1 MWPLLLARWRHGRR
15 ALAANAFELGV
26 LLPIIG
32 LAVLLIAGRALEVFR
47 APIAGL
53 LADPILAPK
62 VMAATAVLLM
72 AAFWPGT
79 WRALYGRKEQIELL
93 DILPVRERDRL
104 IVLLLGLPLGA
115 LPIAVAWAAGGYVLA
130 NIGEVAEYSFLLAT
144 LRVWPA
150 ALLLKAWALA
160 LAQTAARLGGGR
172 AASLAIGLAILLLAA
187 LSPAGPW
194 LALPFHAAGAVL
206 LATWSV
212 ACGLPVPSTAG
223 TLAAQPTTLIGSLFF
238 ALILA
243 ALLFR
248 GRRRDLERAGA
259 QTERALPLPAAGRPK
274 AAARAGRALV
284 RRDLLL
290 TSRFF
295 APAVPLAF
303 AAWALISLALGLAL
317 AAAKVVTPGDLQRFQ
332 ALAVAC
338 AAAAGW
344 PLVALVPF
352 LLARQAREP
361 WLESLLGVPGPAL
374 VSAKCRTA
382 LALAAL
388 PAVTGAL
395 IAGGAAWLRV
405 GDGMLAAMIVAQILS
420 ALAMLA
426 LTFGLGAWETP
437 GEPWL
442 AVVYSSILG
451 GLCVSLVTLAPSV
464 LWVWWLAYAWL
475 FTQLRSRSLARA
487 QFMERPR

>member
-53 LADPILAPK
+53 LADPTLAPK
-62 VMAATAVLLM
+62 VMAAAAVLLM

-79 WRALYGRKEQIELL
+79 WRALYGRKAQIELL

-104 IVLLLGLPLGA
+104 IALLLGLPLGA

-130 NIGEVAEYSFLLAT
+130 DIGQVAEYSFLLAT
-144 LRVWPA
+144 LQVWPA
-150 ALLLKAWALA
+150 AFLLKAWALA
-160 LAQTAARLGGGR
+160 LAQAAARLGGGR
-172 AASLAIGLAILLLAA
+172 AASLAIGLALLLLAA

-212 ACGLPVPSTAG
+212 ACGLPTPAAA
-223 TLAAQPTTLIGSLFF
+223 TLAAQPTTLVAGIVL
-238 ALILA
+238 ALIVA

-274 AAARAGRALV
+274 EAARAGRALV

-303 AAWALISLALGLAL
+303 GAWALISLALGLAL
-317 AAAKVVTPGDLQRFQ
+317 ASAKLATPGDLQRFQ

-388 PAVTGAL
+388 PALAGSI

-405 GDGMLAAMIVAQILS
+405 GDGALAAMVVAQILS
-420 ALAMLA
+420 ALIMLA

-451 GLCVSLVTLAPSV
+451 GLCVSLVTLAPSA
-464 LWVWWLAYAWL
+464 LLVWWLAYAWL

-487 QFMERPR
+487 RFMEKPR